1 MLSDLLLN
9 IATDKYQH
17 NELEQA
23 FDKVAIELLR
33 KTKLVSGDNQY
44 LIKEIEFYF
53 ISDHYRHLD
62 PFTHKNP
69 RQLLFAQ
76 WYFHRYKS
84 FDTYSRQKFK
94 GLDITFGAKRHNN
107 YGGILIRK
115 IQNTYTNEIIDG
127 IGKIVSAIMNDLGKA
142 NFERIATND
151 LPMKIF
157 DSNAPLRLEVFENSL
172 DKPIYKTFRKNLGE
186 ATLDELK
193 FWDKQYNY
201 FNDVDYKL
209 VAP

>member
-1 MLSDLLLN
+1 MLSNLLLE

-17 NELEQA
+17 NELEQV
-23 FDKVAIELLR
+23 FDKVATELLR
-33 KTKLVSGDNQY
+33 NTKLVAGSNQY

-53 ISDHYRHLD
+53 VSDHYRHLD

-76 WYFHRYKS
+76 WYFHRFKS
-84 FDTYSRQKFK
+84 FKAYTKQKFK
-94 GLDITFGAKRHNN
+94 GVDITFGAKRHSN

-115 IQNTYTNEIIDG
+115 IQHTDTNATIEG
-127 IGKIVSAIMNDLGKA
+127 IGKIVTAIMNDIGEVA
-142 NFERIATND
+142 FEKIASDD
-151 LPMKIF
+151 LPMKVF
-157 DSNAPLRLEVFENSL
+157 DSSTPLRLEVFENSL